1 MGEFI
6 VSVVLWSAAIAGIG
20 YVVVTWYRR
29 AVARG
34 RHKTWGHRLQH
45 LSENLPLPN
54 EAGFPLRH
62 GEKYVI
68 TLKDQMLM
76 ETRRAPRV
84 TTRKTD
90 AFTVALAKGFYYT
103 AAGGSSVSP
112 EPGDEIRQIDVGT
125 ATFTTHRVVFVG
137 SKQTREWDFAKL
149 LGVNEEPGG
158 VQIMIAVSNRQR
170 MSGLA
175 SQSFADISP
184 GLAFQ
189 IADIAKDEG
198 FESAR
203 AACKDALREMDYQ
216 MQVMGERFFISPEA
230 IEEKMVVWRRNN
242 LPKPGTELPST
253 TPEEPLEPLSEIEVV
268 GETFYKKSFDALR
281 EELESDDDTEHDV
294 EAELRIDPENQ
305 YSPSGK
311 AVAVFINKRK
321 VGHVPEW
328 LTPKVFDALEPL
340 GGTITLPARLYLDD
354 EGGGRQRNSVTVFI
368 ENRLSIA

>member
-6 VSVVLWSAAIAGIG
+6 FSVVLWSAAIAGIG
-20 YVVVTWYRR
+20 YVVVAWYRR

-203 AACKDALREMDYQ
+203 VACKDALREMDYQ

-242 LPKPGTELPST
+242 LPKPGTELPTT
-253 TPEEPLEPLSEIEVV
+253 TPEEPLEPLSEIDVV

-281 EELESDDDTEHDV
+281 DELESDGDTEHDV

-305 YSPSGK
+305 YSQSGK
-311 AVAVFINKRK
+311 AVAVFINNHK

-340 GGTITLPARLYLDD
+340 GGTITLPARLYLGYFDAKP
-354 EGGGRQRNSVTVFI
+354 QKNSVIVTLDP
-368 ENRLSIA
+368 RLVVR

>member
-242 LPKPGTELPST
+242 LPKPGTELPTT
-253 TPEEPLEPLSEIEVV
+253 TPEEPLEPLSEIDVV

-281 EELESDDDTEHDV
+281 DELESDGDTEHDV

-305 YSPSGK
+305 YSQSGK
-311 AVAVFINKRK
+311 AVAVFINKHK

-328 LTPKVFDALEPL
+328 LAPKVFDALEPL

-354 EGGGRQRNSVTVFI
+354 EGGGRQRNSVTVSI
-368 ENRLSIA
+368 ENRLSIS

>member
-1 MGEFI
+1 MGEF
-6 VSVVLWSAAIAGIG
+6 VFSVVVWSAAIAGIG

-203 AACKDALREMDYQ
+203 AACKDALREMEYQ
-216 MQVMGERFFISPEA
+216 MKVMGERFFISPEA

-281 EELESDDDTEHDV
+281 EELESDGDTEHDV

-305 YSPSGK
+305 YSQSGK

-354 EGGGRQRNSVTVFI
+354 EGGGRQRNSVTVSLDS
-368 ENRLSIA
+368 RLVIQ

>member
-6 VSVVLWSAAIAGIG
+6 VSVVVWSAAIGGVG

-34 RHKTWGHRLQH
+34 RHKTWGERLRY

-90 AFTVALAKGFYYT
+90 AFTVALAKGFFYT

-216 MQVMGERFFISPEA
+216 MRVMNERFFISPEA
-230 IEEKMVVWRRNN
+230 IEEKMVVWRRHN
-242 LPKPGTELPST
+242 LPKPGTELPTT

-281 EELESDDDTEHDV
+281 EELESDGDTEHDV
-294 EAELRIDPENQ
+294 EAELRIDPKNQ

-311 AVAVFINKRK
+311 AVAVFINKHK

-354 EGGGRQRNSVTVFI
+354 EGGGRQRNSVIV
-368 ENRLSIA
+368 RLDSRLLIG

>member
-6 VSVVLWSAAIAGIG
+6 FSVVVWSAAIAGIG

-34 RHKTWGHRLQH
+34 RHKTWGARLRY

-54 EAGFPLRH
+54 EAGFSLRH

-68 TLKDQMLM
+68 TLKDQLLM

-242 LPKPGTELPST
+242 LPKPGTELPTT
-253 TPEEPLEPLSEIEVV
+253 TPEEPLEPLSEIDVV

-281 EELESDDDTEHDV
+281 DELESDGDTEHDV
-294 EAELRIDPENQ
+294 EAKLRIDPDNQ

-311 AVAVFINKRK
+311 AVAVFINNHK

-368 ENRLSIA
+368 ENRLSIT

>member
-230 IEEKMVVWRRNN
+230 IEEQMVVWRRNN

-268 GETFYKKSFDALR
+268 GETFYKKSFDSLR
-281 EELESDDDTEHDV
+281 DELESDGDTEHDV

-311 AVAVFINKRK
+311 AVAVFINQRK

-328 LTPKVFDALEPL
+328 LAPKVFDALEPL

-368 ENRLSIA
+368 ENRLSIT